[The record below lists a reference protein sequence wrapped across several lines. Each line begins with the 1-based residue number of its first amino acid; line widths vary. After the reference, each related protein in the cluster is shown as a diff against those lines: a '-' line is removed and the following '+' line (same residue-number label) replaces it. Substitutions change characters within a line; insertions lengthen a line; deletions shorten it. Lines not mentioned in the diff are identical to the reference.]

1 MSNITKLD
9 DSNGVALQPAE
20 ITIDM
25 KPHQLTILKAAI
37 NLETTDIEIAGNGN
51 RKHIMKTK
59 FGVLCDNVGA
69 GKSLQMLAIIANSKS
84 CKREIEYHYSLR
96 DLVSINT
103 VLDEEQ
109 ETDNLDINVLVVPH
123 TIIKQWSKYIEDY
136 TTLSYIQISG
146 KKHLDDFIK
155 NVTDNGESAL
165 NDKDI
170 ILVSS
175 TKYRD
180 FVDYWVW
187 TSCLANCTIARIIFD
202 EADVIKISRIKNIK
216 TAFTWYI
223 TSSYKALQ
231 HPNGI
236 RKYSNA
242 QGTQH
247 STHYNLQEGFIH
259 NVWIS
264 GITNSGLIKETF
276 KSLSV
281 SLYKDIIYPV
291 IFLKNKTSYIKNSFN
306 LTNPILNR
314 IICKNTLI
322 LNVLNQIVNPTIMNM
337 INAGNIQ
344 GAMENMNCYK
354 VEDNNLIQ
362 TVTNEL
368 NIELENKKIEHT
380 MKSQMI
386 YSSEIAKKHSLEK
399 IEKDIRD
406 IENKI
411 KILVD
416 RINEHNVCSICFD
429 DIDNKTILKCCHS
442 AYCFQCISTWLSSR
456 KKCPHCRSDINSNS
470 ILLVCDKVEE
480 TKNTKEDKLD
490 TKLNKLKQIILER
503 RKIMKDKFKFLV
515 FTEFENLFDELKP
528 FLVSNDFKFALT
540 RGSGSSVNKQIQ
552 KFKTYPESGE
562 ERNDCLLLNSQFCGN
577 GLNLENA
584 TDVFIYHSM
593 SKEMTN
599 QVIGR
604 AQRPGRTSQLNV
616 WSLCYENENV

>member
-1 MSNITKLD
+1 MSYITKLD
-9 DSNGVALQPAE
+9 DSNGVSPQPAG

-37 NLETTDIEIAGNGN
+37 NLETTDIEIIGNGN
-51 RKHIMKTK
+51 KKHIMKTK

-84 CKREIEYHYSLR
+84 CKKEIDYHYSLH

-103 VLDEEQ
+103 FQDDIQ
-109 ETDNLDINVLVVPH
+109 EPNNLDINILVVPH

-136 TTLSYIQISG
+136 TTLSYIQING

-155 NVTDNGESAL
+155 KVNDNGKSAL

-187 TSCLANCTIARIIFD
+187 DSCLENYTIARMIFD
-202 EADVIKISRIKNIK
+202 EADIIKISRVKNIK

-231 HPNGI
+231 YPNGI
-236 RKYSNA
+236 RKYANS
-242 QGTQH
+242 QGQY
-247 STHYNLQEGFIH
+247 SSRYNLQEGFI
-259 NVWIS
+259 NGIWIS
-264 GITNSGLIKETF
+264 GVNSSLIKDIF
-276 KSLSV
+276 KRLSSSLF
-281 SLYKDIIYPV
+281 KDIIYST
-291 IFLKNKTSYIKNSFN
+291 IFLKNKSSYVKSSFN

-354 VEDNNLIQ
+354 VEDRNLIQ

-380 MKSQMI
+380 MKSQMT
-386 YSSEIAKKHSLEK
+386 YSTANAKKHSLEK

-429 DIDNKTILKCCHS
+429 DVDNKTILKCCHS

-470 ILLVCDKVEE
+470 ILLVCDKVDESKKKDE
-480 TKNTKEDKLD
+480 LD

-515 FTEFENLFDELKP
+515 FTEHENLFDELKP
-528 FLVSNDFKFALT
+528 FLVSNNFKFALT

-552 KFKTYPESGE
+552 KFKNYPESGE
-562 ERNDCLLLNSQFCGN
+562 ERNDCLLLNAQFCGN

-604 AQRPGRTSQLNV
+604 AQRPGRTTQLNV
-616 WSLCYENENV
+616 WSLCYETENE